1 MRDSMMTDAGGRVGA
16 VTAAVARQVRE
27 LRAARGWSFDE
38 LAGRSG
44 VSKGMLVQIEG
55 ARTNP
60 SIGTLCRVADAFGV
74 NIAQL
79 LEPAEESSV
88 RVTTADE
95 APVLWRGENGG
106 AARLL
111 SGIGEPDMV
120 ELWDWRMR
128 PGEALRSPDHPPGT
142 REILHVLD
150 GALTVTV
157 DGVDHGVHAGETV
170 EFHADRQHGYR
181 TAGDGPVRLMMVT
194 VTPSGEWDRRTRSRG
209 PRPS

>member
-1 MRDSMMTDAGGRVGA
+1 MKDSMMTDAGGRVGA

-55 ARTNP
+55 GRTNP

-74 NIAQL
+74 SIARL
-79 LEPAEESSV
+79 LEPAAESTV
-88 RVTTADE
+88 RVTPAEQT
-95 APVLWRGENGG
+95 PVLWRGPHGG

-111 SGIGEPDMV
+111 SGFGEPDLV
-120 ELWDWRMR
+120 ELWDWRMH
-128 PGEALRSPDHPPGT
+128 PGETLRSPDHAHGT

-150 GALTVTV
+150 GAATVTV
-157 DGVDHGVHAGETV
+157 DGVEHEVGTGETV
-170 EFHADRQHGYR
+170 EFHADREHGYR
-181 TAGDGPVRLMMVT
+181 AAGDAPVRLMMVV
-194 VTPSGEWDRRTRSRG
+194 VTPSGEWDRRTRSRE